1 VTAPQP
7 ATPGLVVEPPGA
19 TVITG
24 APRSVWVPTIG
35 TDRPP
40 LSPRQLAWRRFRR
53 HRLAML
59 GLGIIVVLTII
70 AILANVLA
78 PYDPTRIDSKAF
90 GKPPSVAH
98 PFGTDASGRDVLSR
112 LLFGSRVSL
121 SVGLVAV
128 SIYLTIGTLL
138 GAIAGFRRGL
148 TDAIIMRATDT
159 VMSFPALIIILAV
172 IPILGPSIFN
182 IMLVIGLLGWPA
194 VARLVRAEFLSLRER
209 DFTLAARGIG
219 ASDRRIIFRHVL
231 PNVAGPLVVVASFGI
246 ADAIITEAG
255 LSFLGLGVQPPD
267 TSWGQLLNN
276 AIDVGTILQKPW
288 LWIAPAAA
296 IAITV
301 LSINFI
307 GDGLRDALDPRGALT
322 RR

>member
-1 VTAPQP
+1 MTAPSV
-7 ATPGLVVEPPGA
+7 ATEPPVVA
-19 TVITG
+19 D
-24 APRSVWVPTIG
+24 APLVWVPSAG
-35 TDRPP
+35 SDLPA

-53 HRLAML
+53 NRLAMI
-59 GLGIIVVLTII
+59 GLVTIVTLS
-70 AILANVLA
+70 ILAVLASVIA
-78 PYDPTRIDSKAF
+78 PYDPSRIDAKAF
-90 GKPPSVAH
+90 GKPPSAAH

-112 LLFGSRVSL
+112 LLYGSRVSL

-128 SIYLTIGTLL
+128 SLYLTIGTIL
-138 GAIAGFRRGL
+138 GAIAGYRRGL
-148 TDAIIMRATDT
+148 TDAIVMRVTDT

-209 DFTLAARGIG
+209 EFTLAARGIG
-219 ASDRRIIFRHVL
+219 ANDRRIILRHIL

-267 TSWGQLLNN
+267 TSWGQLLNT
-276 AIDVGTILQKPW
+276 AIDVGTVLEKPW
-288 LWIAPAAA
+288 LWVAPA
-296 IAITV
+296 IAIAVTV

-307 GDGLRDALDPRGALT
+307 GDGLRDALDPRGALN